1 MAHRRRLRALGRHL
15 AKTTPTHALATASAS
30 AEDPAAT
37 RRAALMPQRLAH
49 FEEHGYVIVDD
60 MVDPAAMPRLLAAA
74 QRLQA
79 AVNRDDGTLDM
90 DLGLAAR
97 AGGGE
102 AASIRGLL
110 SPEWGMPEVAEY
122 LGSGP
127 VVDYIEG
134 WLRTPLDELQM
145 WSYYPL
151 LLCSPS
157 ESDSPGGWHRV
168 RAPSHPL
175 PAAPLRPRP
184 ARPRPLSWLRATA
197 GAALR
202 AITHHTTP
210 HVTNPAASGRIRAK
224 AESETHPSTDPTIRL
239 RPSGRTL
246 VGPDGHPT
254 PRRHPRLLRRR
265 GRGGLRGG
273 EAHLR

>member
-1 MAHRRRLRALGRHL
+1 MGHRRRLRALGRHL
-15 AKTTPTHALATASAS
+15 APTTPTDAPASAQ
-30 AEDPAAT
+30 DPAAA

-74 QRLQA
+74 ERLQA
-79 AVNRDDGTLDM
+79 AVNCDDGTLDM

-127 VVDYIEG
+127 VVDYIQG

-168 RAPSHPL
+168 RAPLTPL
-175 PAAPLRPRP
+175 TPTPRSAPPPSPCQAAAVVLAAAVLSFARRLGRPQ
-184 ARPRPLSWLRATA
+184 
-197 GAALR
+197 
-202 AITHHTTP
+202 AIAP
-210 HVTNPAASGRIRAK
+210 P
-224 AESETHPSTDPTIRL
+224 
-239 RPSGRTL
+239 
-246 VGPDGHPT
+246 HPT
-254 PRRHPRLLRRR
+254 PPNRTRNRKRKRDTCR
-265 GRGGLRGG
+265 IS
-273 EAHLR
+273 